1 MAGGQKQKPLASNFH
16 QRFLGFPVAPP
27 LALALTL
34 FLCCLQPVA
43 DSSLEYFC
51 LVSDRNA
58 RHSLPQRERER
69 VRDRDN
75 IVSMTTKSAQI
86 SGANAFSICSC
97 PASAGSIV
105 QVNESNHIHTL
116 LPAPVPTLPSSL
128 PTPPNRSK
136 TTQQTVSPFRHMF

>member
-27 LALALTL
+27 LAPPLALAL

-58 RHSLPQRERER
+58 RHPQRERGGYR

-116 LPAPVPTLPSSL
+116 LPAPVPTLPSSISS
-128 PTPPNRSK
+128 PSRS
-136 TTQQTVSPFRHMF
+136 